1 MAITNINSYEDK
13 IQAENNFENDPT
25 AYLAPATVPARSG
38 GVEKRTIYFEVTLA
52 SQTTG
57 EDILI
62 GFIPKGAIILGGTHI
77 ASATLANSATT
88 AIGLKGADESGYIDA
103 ALSVSD
109 NVAILKAAAALSTT
123 LVPFGITQ
131 ALSFGYVAEKNLYLT
146 LTTGTGTVATEVIR
160 GYCDILLPV

>member
-13 IQAENNFENDPT
+13 IQTENNFDDDPS
-25 AYLAPATVPARSG
+25 AYLAPSKVPARSG
-38 GVEKRTIYFEVTLA
+38 GTRRLTIFFEVTLA

-62 GFIPKGAIILGGTHI
+62 GFIPKGATIIGGTHI

-109 NVAILKAAAALSTT
+109 KVDYLKAAAALSTT
-123 LVPFGITQ
+123 LVPFAITQ
-131 ALSFGYVAEKNLYLT
+131 ALGFGYTADKDLYLT
-146 LTTGTGTVATEVIR
+146 LTTGTGTVSTEVIR
-160 GYCDILLPV
+160 GWCDIILPV